1 MYWAKK
7 ILAWHKEGPERALQM
22 GFRLASRYS
31 LDGADPNGYVGSMWS
46 MCGVHDHEGQE
57 RPVFGKIRCM
67 SLADCERE
75 FDVAAFVRFVLIVW
89 AIACKE
95 TMKIPSNSSRDE
107 LLKWL
112 NRINSN
118 REKNCGKSV
127 ANYPFAACRI
137 RRVGGKNEFK
147 SVRGKNLDDFPE
159 ESGLQKGCIVYWM
172 NRDQR
177 IQDNWA
183 LLFAQRIALKFS
195 VSLHVCFNLASSP
208 ALRTR
213 RHANFLLEGLMEV
226 EKECKDLNIGFHLLS
241 LPATKFSSSKGC
253 SADGDAKCQ
262 VFDTKKMEPIVD
274 LLNRLDARVVVT
286 DFSPLRDDLQ
296 GVKFVSS
303 RLPQDIPLYQVDAHN
318 VVPAW
323 IASEK
328 LEYSAR
334 TIRRKLNDKAKYLF
348 TDFPPVIC
356 HPGLSKSVKVD
367 WEAINGSLVGLVD
380 ESVGPVTWAEGGC
393 KAGLSQLFSF
403 SRHRLRFYAKSRN
416 DPTKRALSNLSP
428 WLHFGHISAQRCLWE
443 VKQLHSEYKESVDA
457 FMEEAFVRRELAD
470 NFCYYNP
477 NYDSIKGAWPW
488 AQETLR
494 KHAND
499 VREPSYSEE
508 EMEFASTGDEL
519 WNAAQRQLLREGK
532 MHGFLRMY
540 WAKKI
545 LEWHAEG
552 SEKAL
557 HFGIY
562 LHNRYSLDGADPNAY
577 VGVMWSICGVHDQ
590 GWRERPVF
598 GKIRYMNFAGCKRK
612 FDVAAFIKRYPK

>member
-1 MYWAKK
+1 MHHQMTTASNSGIDK
-7 ILAWHKEGPERALQM
+7 AVVDALQM
-22 GFRLASRYS
+22 HMNSCL
-31 LDGADPNGYVGSMWS
+31 
-46 MCGVHDHEGQE
+46 E
-57 RPVFGKIRCM
+57 
-67 SLADCERE
+67 LAD
-75 FDVAAFVRFVLIVW
+75 VVGNI
-89 AIACKE
+89 
-95 TMKIPSNSSRDE
+95 TMSSASTTE
-107 LLKWL
+107 NLLRWL
-112 NRINSN
+112 DQISAN
-118 REKNCGKSV
+118 RERNCGRSV
-127 ANYPFAACRI
+127 ADYPFAACRV
-137 RRVGGKNEFK
+137 RRVNGRNESK
-147 SVRGKNLDDFPE
+147 PITEENLGDISVG
-159 ESGLQKGCIVYWM
+159 SGSQKGCIVYWM

-226 EKECKDLNIGFHLLS
+226 EEECKDLDIGFHLLS

-303 RLPQDIPLYQVDAHN
+303 RLPQDIPLYQVDAYN
-318 VVPAW
+318 VVPVW
-323 IASEK
+323 VASEK
-328 LEYSAR
+328 LECGAW
-334 TIRRKLNDKAKYLF
+334 TIREKLHDKAKNFL
-348 TDFPPVIC
+348 TDFPPVIR
-356 HPGLSKSVKVD
+356 HPVLSKSEAVD
-367 WEAINGSLVGLVD
+367 WKAIQESLVCLVD
-380 ESVGPVTWAEGGC
+380 ESVGPVTWAKGGC
-393 KAGLSQLFSF
+393 KAGFAQLFSF
-403 SRHRLRFYAKSRN
+403 LHDRLHAYAKDRN
-416 DPTKRALSNLSP
+416 DPTKDALSHLSP

-519 WNAAQRQLLREGK
+519 
-532 MHGFLRMY
+532 
-540 WAKKI
+540 
-545 LEWHAEG
+545 
-552 SEKAL
+552 
-557 HFGIY
+557 
-562 LHNRYSLDGADPNAY
+562 
-577 VGVMWSICGVHDQ
+577 
-590 GWRERPVF
+590 
-598 GKIRYMNFAGCKRK
+598 
-612 FDVAAFIKRYPK
+612 